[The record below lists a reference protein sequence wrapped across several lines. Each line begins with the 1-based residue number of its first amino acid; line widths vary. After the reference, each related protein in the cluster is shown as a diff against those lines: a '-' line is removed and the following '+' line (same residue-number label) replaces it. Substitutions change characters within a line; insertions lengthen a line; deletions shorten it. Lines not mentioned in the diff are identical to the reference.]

1 MWKSH
6 SLFSSS
12 IKVQVDYSNRRIIM
26 LVVRLMVILAES
38 WDSLS
43 RKAGLVMAS
52 SNLTVRTRVSGSKEL
67 RELMEL
73 MSSQV
78 LNISKV
84 LQNILEAPC
93 TFIPVLSTTH
103 SKKVFYVYV
112 LMELLLFPF
121 LPPDSIW
128 SVSTTENSLLPS
140 SLVSSSGTSIHWW
153 DSYHTYEKRDP
164 LIILKT
170 HRISAA
176 SW

>member
-12 IKVQVDYSNRRIIM
+12 IKVQVDCSNRRIIM
-26 LVVRLMVILAES
+26 LVVRLMAILAES
-38 WDSLS
+38 QDSLS

-67 RELMEL
+67 RD

-84 LQNILEAPC
+84 LQNILETPC

-140 SLVSSSGTSIHWW
+140 SLISSSGTSIHWW
-153 DSYHTYEKRDP
+153 DSYHTYEKRDHF
-164 LIILKT
+164 IILKT
-170 HRISAA
+170 HRISAD